1 MARQSSFGVC
11 ELCGEREGK
20 AAMVTHLK
28 QCLPRGAKSNAPVP
42 VMLLRVQPGGGSIH
56 WLHVAVGWDSRL
68 KQLDSLLRRV
78 WLECCGHMSE
88 FNTTGRREVRM
99 SSRMTE
105 VFGSIGDRVNYVY
118 DFGSSTELVVSFAG
132 VTDGPSGKPVVAARN
147 EAPVWPCD
155 VCGQPATGLCGNCVN
170 DGAGFCCTRH
180 GAGHECGEDMLL
192 PVVNSPRM
200 GVCGYTGGP
209 AN

>member
-1 MARQSSFGVC
+1 MTKGNSLGVC
-11 ELCGEREGK
+11 ELCGMRKGK

-28 QCLPRGAKSNAPVP
+28 QCLTSSAKSDATMP
-42 VMLLRVQPGGGSIH
+42 VMLLRVQSGNGSIH
-56 WLHVAVGWDSRL
+56 WLNAAVGWDGRL
-68 KQLDSLLRRV
+68 KELDSLLRRV
-78 WLECCGHMSE
+78 WLECCGHLSE
-88 FNTTGRREVRM
+88 FYTTGRRKLSM

-132 VTDGPSGKPVVAARN
+132 VAGGTSGKPVVLARN

-155 VCGQPATGLCGNCVN
+155 VCGQPAADLCSNCEYEGTGF
-170 DGAGFCCTRH
+170 FCIAHRS
-180 GAGHECGEDMLL
+180 GHECGEDMLL

-200 GVCGYTGGP
+200 GVCGYTGE
-209 AN
+209 A